1 MVISWVEFN
10 TVVPHSTCWSSILG
24 MCSLFSV
31 SVAQRIVQG
40 TNMKI
45 IGFRSTHSD
54 ENVTSHS
61 DENVYLYNAAC
72 RFW

>member
-1 MVISWVEFN
+1 MDFIEI
-10 TVVPHSTCWSSILG
+10 TG

-61 DENVYLYNAAC
+61 DENVYLHNTGRC
-72 RFW
+72 FELMCFLFE